1 MLSMT
6 SGKKSRLPRTPPRLD
21 LEDFAGNR
29 IRRLQQIAVATFMQD
44 AEASVLTPVQFAVLY
59 TLAGKSGI
67 DQKTL
72 ARSVGFDTS
81 TIGSVIDRLESRGL
95 LARSFLAED
104 RRVRLLNL
112 TREGAVLIQRVT
124 PSVVRA
130 QARILEPL
138 TRAQSQEF
146 MKLVALVIAHHEV
159 GATAVD

>member
-1 MLSMT
+1 MT
-6 SGKKSRLPRTPPRLD
+6 SGKKTRLTRTPTRLD

-59 TLAGKSGI
+59 TLEGKSGI

-81 TIGSVIDRLESRGL
+81 TIGSVIDRLESRCL
-95 LARSFLAED
+95 LARSFSAED

-112 TREGAVLIQRVT
+112 TREGATLIERVT
-124 PSVVRA
+124 PAVERA

-138 TRAQSQEF
+138 TKAQSKEF
-146 MKLVALVIAHHEV
+146 MKLIALVISHHE
-159 GATAVD
+159 GRTAVD